1 MPSLHSAS
9 AGEHGEAAHCDLLP
23 GTDVLRDTWGDAP
36 QKGPV
41 LVPRPS
47 NDPNDPLTWS
57 RTWKYL
63 IVGSQFLYLF
73 VSVESALSMGPM
85 FPFFAKEFGLDDTQL
100 SLFTGTCVLAL
111 GFANFIIVPCSNI
124 FGRRVTSISLCL
136 LGAAT
141 CIWQALAT
149 SYSSMLAARAIN
161 GIATATSETILVQ
174 VVSDVFFLHDRGL
187 WTGVYFMGY
196 FLGLFIG
203 PIIAGNIAQR
213 FGWRSFFWLSLAMTG
228 VNLIMLA
235 VFVPETKYS
244 RPTDDPASSPPQVSS
259 SNDPKPE
266 SIQLEHIDPD
276 PVMVGRGRPSK
287 AKFKLWQSPDPNWK
301 QLLVRDTFSCIT
313 LFFFPIILW
322 AGLNVAGPANVL
334 LYWNLTESAIL
345 SAPPNNFSPSAVGYS
360 NFAFVVGGSLGLL
373 TAGPFSDWI
382 AMRATTANNGI
393 REAEMRLP
401 ALIPYFVT
409 SVIGIVVGG
418 VGYAREWD
426 WPVLIVVGYGFTGL
440 CVTAVPTIAVAYAVD
455 CYRSIAGE
463 IMVVATV
470 IKNSCGFAMSYW
482 VFPLAARR
490 GWLTPAMVQLALTA
504 GPMVLGLPMVG
515 PFPTGSGNP
524 GDSKTLLPRPS
535 ALRPRKPPAKSTRHR
550 GDSLLRHARRHQP
563 DAIRP
568 PPGTELERTSLDAAS
583 PNDSTTNLAVGVAQ
597 RSIRVLP
604 GGEQPPTDAA
614 SLLTPLAV
622 HDNSATVGPLATDDF
637 TRPGAAGWFPTGIRS
652 VQGPGPASATTDHGQ
667 DIDLDLSS
675 HAPEW
680 FAGNDFDLDAFNTTI
695 MSTAY
700 FYPQTSFLPNHE
712 ESVSDDPRPSED
724 DLPIPVE
731 DLIQQNWFILIQGS
745 CSGSITPDT
754 ARDQSYVDEEYR
766 EHLATKLQHHL
777 PILPLPSTDFLVG
790 ASADLHFQC
799 INIHEEP
806 LCTNVLYSISSR
818 LSHSTCS
825 KLSSVRQP
833 LPPAAIDMLHRQ
845 SILKLPHRRFSW
857 NKNIRDFEQ
866 VHSFK
871 CMAPSDS
878 GVPLL
883 MVEQWERCISTG
895 GYEALTMV
903 QAALLGQTFGM
914 LSRRRKDLLTA
925 QTFHGTVIAWAR
937 RFNMFQAGS
946 ASKHLSPDLLAR
958 EPEKA
963 WKTWIHAE
971 ERNRIAAG
979 LYIHDIEL
987 AQLSFSDPFL
997 GSGLSKLPPISDEN
1011 LWAAPTAEAWAT
1023 ALTGP
1028 LSNLTNG
1035 STYSPLE
1042 APAHIPSAPG
1052 TPNNRLYAYLELQRM
1067 AVSIIQGRSSG
1078 DFSQRQHH
1086 RQQQHQQQQHTTS
1099 LITFY
1104 NTYILTPHR
1113 RKPPPADPYLLP
1125 ALWHSLFISLSTDL
1139 NRLELVIGREGHHE
1153 AQRHTDYA
1161 HAWARSPDGLRSAL
1175 HASMILHELEA
1186 ASLAAELPIHAPR
1199 ILFRAAIAW
1208 FCYTK
1213 YGAPGSGDANADANS
1228 DANVQRTGSSSPSTM
1243 PALHRQFGQFPE
1255 FHILPVAP
1263 PQVLYE
1269 VTGLRSFRPNTPETG
1284 TFRRFVDVLQRVGHW
1299 GVSRNYA
1306 YLLSLLFPE
1315 GGGGGGGGRGM
1326 W

>member
-1 MPSLHSAS
+1 MPSVHSAS
-9 AGEHGEAAHCDLLP
+9 AGQHGEAAHCDLLP
-23 GTDVLRDTWGDAP
+23 GTDVLRDTSGDAP
-36 QKGPV
+36 EKGPV
-41 LVPRPS
+41 LIPRPS
-47 NDPNDPLTWS
+47 NDPSDPLTWS
-57 RTWKYL
+57 RTWKCKTHPLSKDL

-85 FPFFAKEFGLDDTQL
+85 FPFFAEEFGLDDTQL
-100 SLFTGTCVLAL
+100 SLLTGTCVLAL

-228 VNLIMLA
+228 VNLIMLT

-244 RPTDDPASSPPQVSS
+244 RSSPPQVSS
-259 SNDPKPE
+259 SNDPKSE

-301 QLLVRDTFSCIT
+301 QFLVRDTFSCIT

-345 SAPPNNFSPSAVGYS
+345 RAPPNNFSPSAVGYS

-373 TAGPFSDWI
+373 TAGPFSDWM

-470 IKNSCGFAMSYW
+470 IKNSFGVDGWADGPGAAD
-482 VFPLAARR
+482 VFFWKKVEGEDAKFKSALLWSLCVEQTFFEFKLLVNTFLGPTVMLINCTVGRR
-490 GWLTPAMVQLALTA
+490 GGTVSDWFQE
-504 GPMVLGLPMVG
+504 
-515 PFPTGSGNP
+515 SGRLEETFFL
-524 GDSKTLLPRPS
+524 DRLPS
-535 ALRPRKPPAKSTRHR
+535 APAKPPQNPLVITEPMASTPLSRRRQRLCPWCSRSFTKDEHLARHVR
-550 GDSLLRHARRHQP
+550 THTREKPFSCSLCQKTFSRNDSLLRHARRHQP

-583 PNDSTTNLAVGVAQ
+583 TNESTTNLAVGVAQ
-597 RSIRVLP
+597 RSIGVLP

-614 SLLTPLAV
+614 SLRTPLAV

-637 TRPGAAGWFPTGIRS
+637 TRPGSAGWIPTGIRS
-652 VQGPGPASATTDHGQ
+652 AQGPGTTSATTDHGQ
-667 DIDLDLSS
+667 GIDLDLSS

-700 FYPQTSFLPNHE
+700 FYPQSSFLPNHE

-731 DLIQQNWFILIQGS
+731 DLIQQNWFMLIQGS

-777 PILPLPSTDFLVG
+777 PILPLPSTDFL
-790 ASADLHFQC
+790 
-799 INIHEEP
+799 
-806 LCTNVLYSISSR
+806 R
-818 LSHSTCS
+818 
-825 KLSSVRQP
+825 K
-833 LPPAAIDMLHRQ
+833 
-845 SILKLPHRRFSW
+845 
-857 NKNIRDFEQ
+857 
-866 VHSFK
+866 
-871 CMAPSDS
+871 
-878 GVPLL
+878 
-883 MVEQWERCISTG
+883 
-895 GYEALTMV
+895 
-903 QAALLGQTFGM
+903 
-914 LSRRRKDLLTA
+914 KDLLTA

-946 ASKHLSPDLLAR
+946 AYKHLNPDLLAR

-987 AQLSFSDPFL
+987 AELSLSDPFL
-997 GSGLSKLPPISDEN
+997 GSGLSKLPPISDET

-1028 LSNLTNG
+1028 LSNL

-1052 TPNNRLYAYLELQRM
+1052 NPNNRLYAYLELQRI
-1067 AVSIIQGRSSG
+1067 AVSIIQGRGSG

-1086 RQQQHQQQQHTTS
+1086 RHHHHQQQQHQQQHTTS

-1113 RKPPPADPYLLP
+1113 RKSPPADPYLLP

-1161 HAWARSPDGLRSAL
+1161 RSWARSPDGLRSAL

-1199 ILFRAAIAW
+1199 ILFRAAITW

-1213 YGAPGSGDANADANS
+1213 YGAPGSGDAHADANS
-1228 DANVQRTGSSSPSTM
+1228 DANMQGTGSSSPSTM
-1243 PALHRQFGQFPE
+1243 PALHQQFGQFPE
-1255 FHILPVAP
+1255 FHTLPVAP

-1269 VTGLRSFRPNTPETG
+1269 VTGLRSFQPNTPETG

-1326 W
+1326 G

>member
-1 MPSLHSAS
+1 MRQADYT
-9 AGEHGEAAHCDLLP
+9 G
-23 GTDVLRDTWGDAP
+23 
-36 QKGPV
+36 

-47 NDPNDPLTWS
+47 NDSNDPLTWS

-85 FPFFAKEFGLDDTQL
+85 FPFFAEEFGLDDTQL
-100 SLFTGTCVLAL
+100 SLLTGTCVLAL

-228 VNLIMLA
+228 VNLIMLT

-244 RPTDDPASSPPQVSS
+244 RSSPPHVSS
-259 SNDPKPE
+259 SNDPKSE

-301 QLLVRDTFSCIT
+301 QFLVRDTFSCIT

-345 SAPPNNFSPSAVGYS
+345 SAPPHSFSPSAVGYS

-482 VFPLAARR
+482 VFPLAART

-504 GPMVLGLPMVG
+504 GPMVLGLPI
-515 PFPTGSGNP
+515 
-524 GDSKTLLPRPS
+524 
-535 ALRPRKPPAKSTRHR
+535 
-550 GDSLLRHARRHQP
+550 DSLLRHARRHQP

-583 PNDSTTNLAVGVAQ
+583 TNESTTNLAVGVAQ
-597 RSIRVLP
+597 GAIGVLP

-614 SLLTPLAV
+614 SLRTPLAV
-622 HDNSATVGPLATDDF
+622 HDNSATVGPLAMDDF

-652 VQGPGPASATTDHGQ
+652 AQGPGPASATTDHGQ
-667 DIDLDLSS
+667 GIDLDLSS

-700 FYPQTSFLPNHE
+700 FYPQSSFLPNHE
-712 ESVSDDPRPSED
+712 ESVSGDPRPSED

-731 DLIQQNWFILIQGS
+731 DLIQQNWFMLIQGS

-777 PILPLPSTDFLVG
+777 AILPLPSTDFL
-790 ASADLHFQC
+790 
-799 INIHEEP
+799 
-806 LCTNVLYSISSR
+806 
-818 LSHSTCS
+818 
-825 KLSSVRQP
+825 
-833 LPPAAIDMLHRQ
+833 
-845 SILKLPHRRFSW
+845 
-857 NKNIRDFEQ
+857 
-866 VHSFK
+866 
-871 CMAPSDS
+871 
-878 GVPLL
+878 
-883 MVEQWERCISTG
+883 
-895 GYEALTMV
+895 
-903 QAALLGQTFGM
+903 
-914 LSRRRKDLLTA
+914 RRKDLLTA

-946 ASKHLSPDLLAR
+946 VSKHLNPDLLAR

-987 AQLSFSDPFL
+987 AELSLSDPFL
-997 GSGLSKLPPISDEN
+997 GSGLSKLPPISDET

-1028 LSNLTNG
+1028 LSNL

-1052 TPNNRLYAYLELQRM
+1052 NPNNRLYAYLELQRI

-1086 RQQQHQQQQHTTS
+1086 RHHHHQQQQHQKQHTTS

-1125 ALWHSLFISLSTDL
+1125 ALWHSLFVSLSTDL

-1161 HAWARSPDGLRSAL
+1161 RSWARSPDGLRSAL

-1228 DANVQRTGSSSPSTM
+1228 DANVQGTGSSSPSTI
-1243 PALHRQFGQFPE
+1243 PALHQQFGQFPE
-1255 FHILPVAP
+1255 FRILPVAP